1 VEKML
6 NIVIE
11 CCVNLQFMLIDE
23 CQIILSKPTVYF
35 MYVNN
40 LSNITKWGT

>member
-1 VEKML
+1 MENML
-6 NIVIE
+6 NIVAEYCI
-11 CCVNLQFMLIDE
+11 NLQFMLTDE

-40 LSNITKWGT
+40 LSNITK